1 MKTKYLLILLC
12 ITLLLSC
19 KGKVDSTYY
28 ESGELFIEKYRLQNE
43 KGDFLIKEYFK
54 NGQIR
59 QKGILKND
67 SVPNGKW
74 TIFYADGKLR
84 WDGYIID
91 GVIQHDKFSHNW
103 MWPNCSNFLENI
115 EIEGNPEKLNVGKTY
130 NFRVIMPDIH
140 PKLYIM
146 VDDSYEPIRLREKN
160 NEVFPY
166 TFTPVNIGSYFI
178 QFVFMNSEGEFLV
191 GNPSFYVELK
201 IEE

>member
-1 MKTKYLLILLC
+1 
-12 ITLLLSC
+12 
-19 KGKVDSTYY
+19 
-28 ESGELFIEKYRLQNE
+28 
-43 KGDFLIKEYFK
+43 
-54 NGQIR
+54 
-59 QKGILKND
+59 
-67 SVPNGKW
+67 
-74 TIFYADGKLR
+74 
-84 WDGYIID
+84 
-91 GVIQHDKFSHNW
+91 

-166 TFTPVNIGSYFI
+166 TFTPVNIGSFFI